1 MRLLL
6 LADLKIVQISQM
18 KNHLFKI
25 GLVLKTIS
33 NVKSLE
39 QDYSESNVLQHKILF
54 GKRRWSNYIPVVCS
68 SICIFMLFSCMEIAG
83 AKLGCESG
91 GVNILVRKRFEPL
104 SGGTAAFTS
113 NRQQTLTC
121 GSCYRLVPA
130 LQQIP
135 QV

>member
-54 GKRRWSNYIPVVCS
+54 GKRRWSNYIPSGVLFYLHFYV
-68 SICIFMLFSCMEIAG
+68 IFLHGNSW
-83 AKLGCESG
+83 S
-91 GVNILVRKRFEPL
+91 
-104 SGGTAAFTS
+104 
-113 NRQQTLTC
+113 
-121 GSCYRLVPA
+121 
-130 LQQIP
+130 
-135 QV
+135 QVGL